1 MRLFLLCEHGGD
13 GSGGEIKGKTWGGNA
28 HHAAEPPA
36 EPSRCGSAQRSAPAR
51 RGASPIVPDP
61 VALWGSFES
70 ALSLLGVD
78 NVLGP
83 QVPYVLRHTGAAADA
98 WTQRRSVEAIQARGR
113 WKSATSVR
121 RYAKGGR
128 IAHQMSLFSDQLQTY
143 ALECIEKLPLV
154 LAGQLPPLRPPPKAR
169 GVP

>member
-1 MRLFLLCEHGGD
+1 M
-13 GSGGEIKGKTWGGNA
+13 
-28 HHAAEPPA
+28 
-36 EPSRCGSAQRSAPAR
+36 
-51 RGASPIVPDP
+51 IVPDP
-61 VALWGSFES
+61 VALWSSSES

-78 NVLGP
+78 SVLRP

-128 IAHQMSLFSDQLQTY
+128 IAHQMSLFSDRLRAY
-143 ALECIEKLPLV
+143 ALQCVEKLPMV
-154 LAGQLPPLRPPPKAR
+154 LAGQLPPLRPPPKGRAA
-169 GVP
+169 P